1 MVVIS
6 YYNSLSMEIQ
16 NGRIIVGSFPV
27 INFITIVIE
36 MRLLNFS
43 QNSIQN
49 IIVSQPF
56 SLFLLF

>member
-56 SLFLLF
+56 S